1 MSTKGGRH
9 SGEGG
14 NFYRDLAIM
23 VGGIL
28 AVGALVFFILFL
40 LARDTTSETTTTSST
55 TSTVAT
61 TQPGVT
67 TETGDAT
74 SSTDVA
80 TTASTVPV
88 RANSEVR
95 VVVLNSV
102 GIEGA
107 AGRFTQTLADAGYQ
121 TLEAGD
127 YRPLQNPTKIWY
139 REGFSAE
146 ANALAVFMLEDSGT
160 KTQVEPLPDET
171 LQPGADL
178 IVVLGTG
185 FQE

>member
-1 MSTKGGRH
+1 MSVKGRH

-14 NFYRDLAIM
+14 SFYRDLAIM

-28 AVGALVFFILFL
+28 GVGALVFFLLFL
-40 LARDTTSETTTTSST
+40 LARDTTSQTTTTTSTTTTTT
-55 TSTVAT
+55 TSVPGET
-61 TQPGVT
+61 TT
-67 TETGDAT
+67 SNAST
-74 SSTDVA
+74 SSTQEQ
-80 TTASTVPV
+80 TTSSTVPV
-88 RANSEVR
+88 RPNEEVR

-102 GIEGA
+102 GIAGA

-146 ANALAVFMLEDSGT
+146 ANALAAFMLEDSGT
-160 KTQVEPLPDET
+160 QTQVEPLPDET
-171 LQPGADL
+171 VQPGADL

>member
-1 MSTKGGRH
+1 MSVKGRH

-23 VGGIL
+23 IGGIL
-28 AVGALVFFILFL
+28 GVGALVFFVLFL
-40 LARDTTSETTTTSST
+40 FARDTTSETTTTSST
-55 TSTVAT
+55 VFAPSSTVPGETTSTVAT
-61 TQPGVT
+61 TTPGTDPT
-67 TETGDAT
+67 TP
-74 SSTDVA
+74 
-80 TTASTVPV
+80 STVPV
-88 RANSEVR
+88 RPNEEVR

-102 GIEGA
+102 GIEGS
-107 AGRFTQTLADAGYQ
+107 AGRYTQVLADQGYQ

-127 YRPLQNPTKIWY
+127 YRPQQNPTKIWF

-146 ANALAVFMLEDSGT
+146 ANALAAFMLEDSGT
-160 KTQVEPLPDET
+160 QTQVEPLPDET

>member
-1 MSTKGGRH
+1 MSTKGRH

-28 AVGALVFFILFL
+28 GVGALVFFILFL
-40 LARDTTSETTTTSST
+40 FARDTTSETTTTTSTIPVAESTLPGET
-55 TSTVAT
+55 TSTVAST
-61 TQPGVT
+61 TPGTDST
-67 TETGDAT
+67 T
-74 SSTDVA
+74 S
-80 TTASTVPV
+80 STVPV
-88 RANSEVR
+88 RPNEEVR

-107 AGRFTQTLADAGYQ
+107 AGRFTQVVADEGYQ

-127 YRPLQNPTKIWY
+127 YRPQQNPTKIWF

-146 ANALAVFMLEDSGT
+146 ANALAAFMLEDSGT
-160 KTQVEPLPDET
+160 QTQVEPLPDGT
-171 LQPGADL
+171 IQPGADL

>member
-1 MSTKGGRH
+1 MANQGRH
-9 SGEGG
+9 SGDSG

-23 VGGIL
+23 VGGIIG
-28 AVGALVFFILFL
+28 VGALVFFLLFL

-61 TQPGVT
+61 TEPGETTSTADSTSTTEGVT
-67 TETGDAT
+67 TTL
-74 SSTDVA
+74 
-80 TTASTVPV
+80 TVPV
-88 RANSEVR
+88 RPNDEVR

-102 GIEGA
+102 GIAGA
-107 AGRFTQTLADAGYQ
+107 AGRFTQILADAGYQ

-127 YRPLQNPTKIWY
+127 YRPQQNPTKIWY
-139 REGFSAE
+139 REGFTAE
-146 ANALAVFMLEDSGT
+146 ANALALFMLDDSGT
-160 KTQVEPLPDET
+160 ETQVEPLPDET

>member
-1 MSTKGGRH
+1 MSTKGRH

-28 AVGALVFFILFL
+28 GVGALVFFLLFL

-61 TQPGVT
+61 TEPGETITTGDSTST
-67 TETGDAT
+67 TEETTT
-74 SSTDVA
+74 SSA
-80 TTASTVPV
+80 VPV
-88 RANSEVR
+88 RPNSEVR

-102 GIEGA
+102 GIAGA
-107 AGRFTQTLADAGYQ
+107 AGRVTQALADAGYQ
-121 TLEAGD
+121 VLEAGD
-127 YRPLQNPTKIWY
+127 YRPLQNPTKIWF

-160 KTQVEPLPDET
+160 ETQVEPLPDET

-185 FQE
+185 YQE

>member
-1 MSTKGGRH
+1 MSTKGRH

-14 NFYRDLAIM
+14 SFYRDLAIM

-28 AVGALVFFILFL
+28 GVGALVFFLLFL
-40 LARDTTSETTTTSST
+40 LARDSTSEITTTSST
-55 TSTVAT
+55 TSTVGT
-61 TQPGVT
+61 TQPGETTSTGDTTST
-67 TETGDAT
+67 TEGLTT
-74 SSTDVA
+74 S
-80 TTASTVPV
+80 STVPV
-88 RANSEVR
+88 RPNDEVR

-102 GIEGA
+102 GIAGA

-127 YRPLQNPTKIWY
+127 YRPQQNPTKIWF

-146 ANALAVFMLEDSGT
+146 ANSLAVFMLEESST
-160 KTQVEPLPDET
+160 ETQVEPLPDET

-185 FQE
+185 YQE